1 MFLKN
6 LDGNHTTVYDYIN
19 RVIIAVINSIIF
31 YRIVFGFISID
42 YIYFIV
48 AIVAVVSF
56 FFYKPLSIVFLFAYL
71 AQNSIVYKTIYT
83 LSFYPLVNNTYS
95 YQYIIELF
103 IFLMIL
109 VLVPL
114 ILLLKFGSISS
125 IITST
130 SLLLS
135 NYYPYMLLFAPF
147 GIAQKNDKTV
157 VNILSIIPLLALPIS
172 LYYIYSYNLTLLIS
186 SSILIIA
193 AGLLFGF
200 KKLYSLSGSLLL
212 VISLY
217 LTKIN
222 FELIILIFLVSIVLN
237 LIPNILQFISSN
249 LSSKKEII
257 EQKNR
262 ISENIQNVLNNLNKI
277 KDVIKNY
284 DDDELTLIF
293 NKYVNILNEMLNNLN
308 GVNDM
313 KTLTN
318 IEIELNARKL
328 EIERVLNDYIFDKI
342 TEYNEIVDV
351 IKNYGIIMEKI
362 EPLTEAIRLDDNGVI
377 KINNVI
383 SKINKN
389 IDILYKHTK
398 NINHSLNELLGINI
412 ENTIKLIDKRKIIDY
427 VKILLSTENI
437 NNCKV
442 CVNSLSK
449 ILQMLNSL
457 RLGSAIDQD
466 LLKTIIKLNDEK
478 PATFV
483 IKAKEIAIKGIDSIN
498 TVLYKIKEEYNYVL
512 KEIPS
517 LDKYKEIDILNS
529 LEEEIKDKT
538 KPLCK
543 RIEILLSSSQVI
555 QDIVNIT
562 EHKNEIRDVIN
573 LVKDNY
579 DVLMQKVLEEGCIK
593 ISDLGISLEF
603 GKFIDIA
610 LQEKGST
617 LRVVNDSICYMK

>member
-6 LDGNHTTVYDYIN
+6 LDSNHTTIYDYIN

-48 AIVAVVSF
+48 AIIAVVSF

-71 AQNSIVYKTIYT
+71 AQNSIIYKTIYM
-83 LSFYPLVNNTYS
+83 LSLYPLVNNTYS

-109 VLVPL
+109 LLVPL

-125 IITST
+125 IIAST

-147 GIAQKNDKTV
+147 GIAQKNDKIV
-157 VNILSIIPLLALPIS
+157 VNILSIIPLLGLPIS

-237 LIPNILQFISSN
+237 LIPNILQFINSN

-262 ISENIQNVLNNLNKI
+262 ISENIQNIVNNLNKI
-277 KDVIKNY
+277 KDMIKN
-284 DDDELTLIF
+284 DDELTLIF
-293 NKYVNILNEMLNNLN
+293 KKYINILNEMLNNLKS
-308 GVNDM
+308 VNDM

-328 EIERVLNDYIFDKI
+328 ELERVLNDYIFDKI
-342 TEYNEIVDV
+342 TEYNEIIDV

-362 EPLTEAIRLDDNGVI
+362 EPLTEPIRLDDNGAI

-383 SKINKN
+383 SKINEN

-412 ENTIKLIDKRKIIDY
+412 ENTIKLIDKKKIIDY
-427 VKILLSTENI
+427 VEILLSTENI

-442 CVNSLSK
+442 CVNSLFK

-457 RLGSAIDQD
+457 RLGSTTNQD
-466 LLKTIIKLNDEK
+466 LLKAIIKLNDEK

-483 IKAKEIAIKGIDSIN
+483 IKAKEIAIKGIDIIN

-529 LEEEIKDKT
+529 LEEETKDKT

-562 EHKNEIRDVIN
+562 EHKNEIKDVIN

-579 DVLMQKVLEEGCIK
+579 DVLMQKILEEGCIK

>member
-6 LDGNHTTVYDYIN
+6 LNSNHTTIYDYIN

-48 AIVAVVSF
+48 AIIAVVSF

-71 AQNSIVYKTIYT
+71 AQNSIIYKTIYT
-83 LSFYPLVNNTYS
+83 LSLYPLVNNTYS

-109 VLVPL
+109 LLVPL

-125 IITST
+125 IIAST

-147 GIAQKNDKTV
+147 GIAQKNDKTI
-157 VNILSIIPLLALPIS
+157 VNILSIIPLLGLPIS
-172 LYYIYSYNLTLLIS
+172 LYYIYSYNSTLLIS
-186 SSILIIA
+186 SSILIMT
-193 AGLLFGF
+193 AGSLFGF

-237 LIPNILQFISSN
+237 LIPNILQFINSN

-262 ISENIQNVLNNLNKI
+262 ISENIQNILNNLNKI
-277 KDVIKNY
+277 KDMIKNY

-342 TEYNEIVDV
+342 TEYNEIVD
-351 IKNYGIIMEKI
+351 
-362 EPLTEAIRLDDNGVI
+362 
-377 KINNVI
+377 
-383 SKINKN
+383 
-389 IDILYKHTK
+389 
-398 NINHSLNELLGINI
+398 
-412 ENTIKLIDKRKIIDY
+412 
-427 VKILLSTENI
+427 
-437 NNCKV
+437 
-442 CVNSLSK
+442 
-449 ILQMLNSL
+449 
-457 RLGSAIDQD
+457 
-466 LLKTIIKLNDEK
+466 
-478 PATFV
+478 
-483 IKAKEIAIKGIDSIN
+483 
-498 TVLYKIKEEYNYVL
+498 
-512 KEIPS
+512 
-517 LDKYKEIDILNS
+517 
-529 LEEEIKDKT
+529 
-538 KPLCK
+538 
-543 RIEILLSSSQVI
+543 
-555 QDIVNIT
+555 
-562 EHKNEIRDVIN
+562 
-573 LVKDNY
+573 
-579 DVLMQKVLEEGCIK
+579 
-593 ISDLGISLEF
+593 
-603 GKFIDIA
+603 
-610 LQEKGST
+610 
-617 LRVVNDSICYMK
+617 

>member
-6 LDGNHTTVYDYIN
+6 LDSNHTTIYDYIN

-48 AIVAVVSF
+48 AIIAVVSF

-71 AQNSIVYKTIYT
+71 AQNSIIYKTIYM
-83 LSFYPLVNNTYS
+83 LSLYPLVNNTYS

-109 VLVPL
+109 LLVPL

-125 IITST
+125 IIAST

-157 VNILSIIPLLALPIS
+157 VNILSTIPLLGLPIS

-193 AGLLFGF
+193 SGLLFGF

-237 LIPNILQFISSN
+237 LIPNILQFINSN

-262 ISENIQNVLNNLNKI
+262 ISENIQNIVNNLNKI
-277 KDVIKNY
+277 KDMIKK
-284 DDDELTLIF
+284 DDELTLIF
-293 NKYVNILNEMLNNLN
+293 KKYINILNEMLNNLKS
-308 GVNDM
+308 VNDM

-328 EIERVLNDYIFDKI
+328 ELERVLNDYIFDKI

-362 EPLTEAIRLDDNGVI
+362 EPLTEPIRLDDNGAI

-383 SKINKN
+383 NKINEN
-389 IDILYKHTK
+389 IYILYKHTK
-398 NINHSLNELLGINI
+398 NINYSLNELLGINM
-412 ENTIKLIDKRKIIDY
+412 ENTIKLIDKKKIIDY

-442 CVNSLSK
+442 CVNSLFK

-457 RLGSAIDQD
+457 RLGSATNQD
-466 LLKTIIKLNDEK
+466 LLKAIIKLNDEK

-483 IKAKEIAIKGIDSIN
+483 IKTKEIAIKGIDIIN

-529 LEEEIKDKT
+529 LEEETKDKT

-543 RIEILLSSSQVI
+543 RIEILLSASQVI

-562 EHKNEIRDVIN
+562 EHKNEIKDVIN

-579 DVLMQKVLEEGCIK
+579 DVLMQKILEEGCIK

-617 LRVVNDSICYMK
+617 LRVVNDSICYMR

>member
-6 LDGNHTTVYDYIN
+6 LDSNHTTIYDYIN

-48 AIVAVVSF
+48 AIIAVVSF

-71 AQNSIVYKTIYT
+71 AQNSIIYKTIYT
-83 LSFYPLVNNTYS
+83 LSLYPLVNNTYS

-109 VLVPL
+109 LLVPL

-125 IITST
+125 IIAST

-157 VNILSIIPLLALPIS
+157 VNILSIIPLLGLPIS

-237 LIPNILQFISSN
+237 LIPNILQFINSN

-262 ISENIQNVLNNLNKI
+262 ISENIQNMLNNLNKI
-277 KDVIKNY
+277 KDMIKY
-284 DDDELTLIF
+284 DDELTLIF
-293 NKYVNILNEMLNNLN
+293 KKYVNILNEMLNNLKS
-308 GVNDM
+308 VNDM

-328 EIERVLNDYIFDKI
+328 ELERVLNDYIFDKI
-342 TEYNEIVDV
+342 TEYNEIIDV
-351 IKNYGIIMEKI
+351 IKNYGIVMEKI
-362 EPLTEAIRLDDNGVI
+362 EPLTEPIRLDDNGAI

-383 SKINKN
+383 NKINEN

-398 NINHSLNELLGINI
+398 NINHSLNELLGINM
-412 ENTIKLIDKRKIIDY
+412 ENTIKLIDKKKIIDY
-427 VKILLSTENI
+427 VKILLSMENI

-442 CVNSLSK
+442 CVNSLFK

-457 RLGSAIDQD
+457 RLGSATNQD
-466 LLKTIIKLNDEK
+466 LLKAIIKLNDEK

-483 IKAKEIAIKGIDSIN
+483 IKTKEIAIKGIDIIN

-529 LEEEIKDKT
+529 LEEETKDKT

-579 DVLMQKVLEEGCIK
+579 DVLMQKILEEGCIK

-617 LRVVNDSICYMK
+617 LRVVNDSICYMR

>member
-6 LDGNHTTVYDYIN
+6 LDSNHTTIYDYIN

-31 YRIVFGFISID
+31 YRLVFGFISID

-48 AIVAVVSF
+48 AIIAVVSF

-71 AQNSIVYKTIYT
+71 AQNSIIYKTIYM
-83 LSFYPLVNNTYS
+83 LSLYPLVNNTYS

-109 VLVPL
+109 LLVPL

-125 IITST
+125 IIAST

-157 VNILSIIPLLALPIS
+157 VNILSIIPLLGLPIS

-237 LIPNILQFISSN
+237 LIPNILQFINSN

-262 ISENIQNVLNNLNKI
+262 ISENIQNIVNNLNKI
-277 KDVIKNY
+277 KDMIKN
-284 DDDELTLIF
+284 DDELTLIF
-293 NKYVNILNEMLNNLN
+293 KKYINILNEMLNNLKS
-308 GVNDM
+308 VNDM

-328 EIERVLNDYIFDKI
+328 ELERVLNDYIFDKI
-342 TEYNEIVDV
+342 TEYNEIIDV

-362 EPLTEAIRLDDNGVI
+362 EPLTEPIRLDDNGAI

-383 SKINKN
+383 NKINEN

-398 NINHSLNELLGINI
+398 NINYSLNELLGINM
-412 ENTIKLIDKRKIIDY
+412 ENTIKLIDKKKIIDY

-442 CVNSLSK
+442 CVNSLFK

-457 RLGSAIDQD
+457 RLGSATNQD
-466 LLKTIIKLNDEK
+466 LLKAIIKLNDEK

-483 IKAKEIAIKGIDSIN
+483 IKTKEIAIKGIDIIN

-529 LEEEIKDKT
+529 LEEETKDKT

-562 EHKNEIRDVIN
+562 EHKNEIKDVIN

-579 DVLMQKVLEEGCIK
+579 DVLMQKILEEGCIK

-617 LRVVNDSICYMK
+617 LRVVNDSICYMR

>member
-6 LDGNHTTVYDYIN
+6 LDSNHTTIYDYIN

-31 YRIVFGFISID
+31 YRLVFGFISID

-48 AIVAVVSF
+48 AIIAVVSF

-71 AQNSIVYKTIYT
+71 AQNSIIYKTIYT
-83 LSFYPLVNNTYS
+83 LSLYPLVNNTYS

-109 VLVPL
+109 LLVPL

-125 IITST
+125 IIAST

-157 VNILSIIPLLALPIS
+157 VNILSIIPLLGLPIS

-237 LIPNILQFISSN
+237 LIPNILQFINSN

-262 ISENIQNVLNNLNKI
+262 ISENIQNIVNNLNKI
-277 KDVIKNY
+277 KDMIKN
-284 DDDELTLIF
+284 DDELTLIF
-293 NKYVNILNEMLNNLN
+293 KKYINILNEMLNNLKS
-308 GVNDM
+308 VNDM

-328 EIERVLNDYIFDKI
+328 ELERVLNDYIFDKI
-342 TEYNEIVDV
+342 TEYNEIIDV

-362 EPLTEAIRLDDNGVI
+362 EPLTEPIRLDDNGAI

-383 SKINKN
+383 NKINEN

-398 NINHSLNELLGINI
+398 NINYSLNELLGINM
-412 ENTIKLIDKRKIIDY
+412 ENTIKLIDKKKIIDY
-427 VKILLSTENI
+427 VKILLSMENI

-442 CVNSLSK
+442 CVNSLFK

-457 RLGSAIDQD
+457 RLGSATNQD
-466 LLKTIIKLNDEK
+466 LLKAIIKLNDEK

-483 IKAKEIAIKGIDSIN
+483 IKTKEIAIKGIDIIN

-529 LEEEIKDKT
+529 LEEETKDKT

-617 LRVVNDSICYMK
+617 LRVVNDSICYMR

>member
-6 LDGNHTTVYDYIN
+6 LDSNHTTIYDYIN

-31 YRIVFGFISID
+31 YRLVFGFISID

-48 AIVAVVSF
+48 AIIAVVSF

-71 AQNSIVYKTIYT
+71 AQNSIIYKTIYM
-83 LSFYPLVNNTYS
+83 LSLYPLVNNTYS

-109 VLVPL
+109 LLVPL

-125 IITST
+125 IIAST

-157 VNILSIIPLLALPIS
+157 VNILSIIPLLGLPIS

-237 LIPNILQFISSN
+237 LIPNILQFINSN

-262 ISENIQNVLNNLNKI
+262 ISENIQNIVNNLNKI
-277 KDVIKNY
+277 KDMIKN
-284 DDDELTLIF
+284 DDELTLIF
-293 NKYVNILNEMLNNLN
+293 KKYINILNEMLNNLKS
-308 GVNDM
+308 VNDM

-328 EIERVLNDYIFDKI
+328 ELERVLNDYIFDKI
-342 TEYNEIVDV
+342 TEYNEIIDV

-362 EPLTEAIRLDDNGVI
+362 EPLTEPIRLDDNGAI

-383 SKINKN
+383 NKINEN

-398 NINHSLNELLGINI
+398 NINYSLNELLGINM
-412 ENTIKLIDKRKIIDY
+412 ENTIKLIDKKKIIDY
-427 VKILLSTENI
+427 VKILLSMENI

-442 CVNSLSK
+442 CVNSLFK

-457 RLGSAIDQD
+457 RLGSATNQD
-466 LLKTIIKLNDEK
+466 LLKAIIKLNDEK

-483 IKAKEIAIKGIDSIN
+483 IKTKEIAIKGIDIIN

-529 LEEEIKDKT
+529 LEEETKDKT

-562 EHKNEIRDVIN
+562 EHKNEIKDVIN

-579 DVLMQKVLEEGCIK
+579 DVLMQKILEEGCIK

-617 LRVVNDSICYMK
+617 LRVVNDSICYMR

>member
-6 LDGNHTTVYDYIN
+6 LDSNHTTIYDYIN

-48 AIVAVVSF
+48 AIIAVVSF

-71 AQNSIVYKTIYT
+71 AQNSIIYKTIYM
-83 LSFYPLVNNTYS
+83 LSLYPLVNNTYS

-109 VLVPL
+109 LLVPL

-125 IITST
+125 IIAST

-157 VNILSIIPLLALPIS
+157 VNILSIIPLLGLPIS

-237 LIPNILQFISSN
+237 LIPNILQFINSN

-262 ISENIQNVLNNLNKI
+262 ISENIQNIVNNLNKI
-277 KDVIKNY
+277 KDMIKN
-284 DDDELTLIF
+284 DDELTLIF
-293 NKYVNILNEMLNNLN
+293 KKYINILNEMLNNLKS
-308 GVNDM
+308 VNDM

-328 EIERVLNDYIFDKI
+328 ELERVLNDYIFDKI
-342 TEYNEIVDV
+342 TEYNEIIDV
-351 IKNYGIIMEKI
+351 IKNYGIVMEKI
-362 EPLTEAIRLDDNGVI
+362 EPLTEPIRLDDNGAI

-383 SKINKN
+383 SKINEN

-412 ENTIKLIDKRKIIDY
+412 ENTIKLIDKKKIIDY
-427 VKILLSTENI
+427 VEILLSTENI

-442 CVNSLSK
+442 CVNSLFK

-457 RLGSAIDQD
+457 RLGSTTNQD
-466 LLKTIIKLNDEK
+466 LLKAIIKLNDEK

-483 IKAKEIAIKGIDSIN
+483 IKAKEIAIKGIDIIN

-529 LEEEIKDKT
+529 LEEETKDKT

-579 DVLMQKVLEEGCIK
+579 DVLMQKILEEGCIK

-617 LRVVNDSICYMK
+617 LRVVNDSICYMR

>member
-6 LDGNHTTVYDYIN
+6 LDSNHTTIYDYIN

-48 AIVAVVSF
+48 AIIAVVSF

-71 AQNSIVYKTIYT
+71 AQNSIIYKTIYT
-83 LSFYPLVNNTYS
+83 LSLYPLVNNTYS

-103 IFLMIL
+103 IFLIIL
-109 VLVPL
+109 LLVPL

-125 IITST
+125 IIAST

-157 VNILSIIPLLALPIS
+157 VNILSIIPLLGLPIS

-237 LIPNILQFISSN
+237 LIPNILQFINSN

-262 ISENIQNVLNNLNKI
+262 ISENIQNIVNNLNKI
-277 KDVIKNY
+277 KDMIKN
-284 DDDELTLIF
+284 DDELTLIF
-293 NKYVNILNEMLNNLN
+293 KKYINILNEMLNNLKS
-308 GVNDM
+308 VNDM

-328 EIERVLNDYIFDKI
+328 ELERVLNDYIFDKI
-342 TEYNEIVDV
+342 TEYNEIIDV
-351 IKNYGIIMEKI
+351 IKNYGIVMEKI
-362 EPLTEAIRLDDNGVI
+362 EPLTEPIRLDDNGAI

-383 SKINKN
+383 SKINEN

-412 ENTIKLIDKRKIIDY
+412 ENTIKLIDKKKIIDY
-427 VKILLSTENI
+427 VEILLSTENI

-442 CVNSLSK
+442 CVNSLFK

-457 RLGSAIDQD
+457 RLGSATNQD
-466 LLKTIIKLNDEK
+466 LLKAIIKLNDEK

-483 IKAKEIAIKGIDSIN
+483 IKAKEIAIKGIDIIN

-529 LEEEIKDKT
+529 LEEETKDKT

-579 DVLMQKVLEEGCIK
+579 DVLMQKILEEGCIK

-617 LRVVNDSICYMK
+617 LRVVNDSICYMR

>member
-1 MFLKN
+1 
-6 LDGNHTTVYDYIN
+6 
-19 RVIIAVINSIIF
+19 
-31 YRIVFGFISID
+31 
-42 YIYFIV
+42 
-48 AIVAVVSF
+48 
-56 FFYKPLSIVFLFAYL
+56 
-71 AQNSIVYKTIYT
+71 
-83 LSFYPLVNNTYS
+83 
-95 YQYIIELF
+95 
-103 IFLMIL
+103 
-109 VLVPL
+109 L

-125 IITST
+125 IIAST

-147 GIAQKNDKTV
+147 GIAQKNDKIV
-157 VNILSIIPLLALPIS
+157 VNILSIIPLLGLPIS

-237 LIPNILQFISSN
+237 LIPNILQFINSN

-262 ISENIQNVLNNLNKI
+262 ISENIQNIVNNLNKI
-277 KDVIKNY
+277 KDMIKK
-284 DDDELTLIF
+284 DDELTLIF
-293 NKYVNILNEMLNNLN
+293 KKYVNILNEMLNNLKS
-308 GVNDM
+308 VNDM

-328 EIERVLNDYIFDKI
+328 ELERVLNDYIFDKI

-362 EPLTEAIRLDDNGVI
+362 EPLTEPIRLDDNGAI

-383 SKINKN
+383 NKINEN

-398 NINHSLNELLGINI
+398 NINYSLNELLGINM
-412 ENTIKLIDKRKIIDY
+412 ENTIKLIDKKKIIDY

-442 CVNSLSK
+442 CVNSLFK

-457 RLGSAIDQD
+457 RLGSATNQD
-466 LLKTIIKLNDEK
+466 LLKAIIKLNDEK

-483 IKAKEIAIKGIDSIN
+483 IKTKEIAIKGIDIIN

-529 LEEEIKDKT
+529 LEEETKDKT

-562 EHKNEIRDVIN
+562 EHKNEIKDVIN

-579 DVLMQKVLEEGCIK
+579 DVLMQKILEEGCIK

-617 LRVVNDSICYMK
+617 LRVVNDSICYMR

>member
-6 LDGNHTTVYDYIN
+6 LDSNHTTIYDYIN

-48 AIVAVVSF
+48 AIIAVVSF

-71 AQNSIVYKTIYT
+71 AQNSIIYKTIYT
-83 LSFYPLVNNTYS
+83 LSLYPLVNNTYS

-103 IFLMIL
+103 IFLIIL
-109 VLVPL
+109 LLVPL

-125 IITST
+125 IIAST

-157 VNILSIIPLLALPIS
+157 VNILSIIPLLGLPIS

-237 LIPNILQFISSN
+237 LIPNILQFINSN

-262 ISENIQNVLNNLNKI
+262 ISENIQNMLNNLNKI
-277 KDVIKNY
+277 KDMIKY
-284 DDDELTLIF
+284 DDELTLIF
-293 NKYVNILNEMLNNLN
+293 KKYVNILNEMLNNLKS
-308 GVNDM
+308 VNDM

-328 EIERVLNDYIFDKI
+328 ELERVLNDYIFDKI
-342 TEYNEIVDV
+342 TEYNEIIDV
-351 IKNYGIIMEKI
+351 IKNYGIVMEKI
-362 EPLTEAIRLDDNGVI
+362 EPLTEPIRLDDNGAI

-383 SKINKN
+383 SKINEN

-412 ENTIKLIDKRKIIDY
+412 ENTIKLIDKKKIIDY

-442 CVNSLSK
+442 CVNSLFK

-457 RLGSAIDQD
+457 RLGSATNQD
-466 LLKTIIKLNDEK
+466 LLKAIIKLNDEK

-483 IKAKEIAIKGIDSIN
+483 IKAKEIAIKGIDIIN

-529 LEEEIKDKT
+529 LEEETKDKT

-579 DVLMQKVLEEGCIK
+579 DVLMQKILEEGCIK

-617 LRVVNDSICYMK
+617 LRVVNDSICYMR

>member
-6 LDGNHTTVYDYIN
+6 LNSNHTTIYDYIN

-48 AIVAVVSF
+48 AIIAVVSF

-71 AQNSIVYKTIYT
+71 AQNSIIYKTIYT
-83 LSFYPLVNNTYS
+83 LSLYPLVNNTYS

-109 VLVPL
+109 LLVPL

-125 IITST
+125 IIAST

-147 GIAQKNDKTV
+147 GIAQKNDKTI
-157 VNILSIIPLLALPIS
+157 VNILSIIPLLGLPIS
-172 LYYIYSYNLTLLIS
+172 LYYIYSYNSTLLIS
-186 SSILIIA
+186 SSILIMT
-193 AGLLFGF
+193 AGSLFGF

-237 LIPNILQFISSN
+237 LIPNILQFINSN

-262 ISENIQNVLNNLNKI
+262 ISENIQNILNNLNKI
-277 KDVIKNY
+277 KDMIKNY

-362 EPLTEAIRLDDNGVI
+362 EPLTEPIRLDDNGAI

-412 ENTIKLIDKRKIIDY
+412 ENTMKLIDKKKIIEH
-427 VKILLSTENI
+427 VKILLSIENI
-437 NNCKV
+437 NNCKA

-457 RLGSAIDQD
+457 RLGSATDQD
-466 LLKTIIKLNDEK
+466 LLKAIIKLNDEK

-483 IKAKEIAIKGIDSIN
+483 IKAKEIAIKGINSIN

-529 LEEEIKDKT
+529 LEEETKDKT

-617 LRVVNDSICYMK
+617 LRVVNDSICYMR